1 LWQGV
6 FNASLSRHTKKIYST
21 PFLLIKNNG
30 EPMKL
35 RFSYK
40 CCIIGALIGFFFFH
54 PLVMLLSHFMA
65 PHNDADAISALKI
78 ITSVILKSFSFVML
92 PWSLSFVF
100 FNGVIGLY
108 YGKAK
113 QENLAKE
120 ELILNLQKA
129 LAEIKTLSGML
140 PICAWCK
147 KIKNDEGYW
156 QKIETYIKS
165 HSDADFT
172 HGICNDCEKKVYSDY
187 YQKFEERMKT
197 GK

>member
-1 LWQGV
+1 
-6 FNASLSRHTKKIYST
+6 
-21 PFLLIKNNG
+21 
-30 EPMKL
+30 MKL

-40 CCIIGALIGFFFFH
+40 CSIIGALIGFFFFH
-54 PLVMLLSHFMA
+54 PLVMLISHFMA
-65 PHNDADAISALKI
+65 THNSADAIPVLKNI
-78 ITSVILKSFSFVML
+78 ISVVMQSFSFTML
-92 PWSLSFVF
+92 PWSLSFAF

-108 YGKAK
+108 YGTMK

-120 ELILNLQKA
+120 ALILDLQKA

-140 PICAWCK
+140 PICAWCN

-156 QKIETYIKS
+156 QKIETYLKN
-165 HSDADFT
+165 HSDVNFT